1 MTVHLIKLC
10 VGAES
15 ITDLAEWQAERLAEK
30 KRARQPQEI
39 LHITRS
45 TPARAQDVLSG
56 GSLYWVIKGYVCARQ
71 RITELRPVTKNG
83 QPHCALV
90 LDPEII
96 RVAPRA
102 HRPFQG
108 WRYLDASAAPAD
120 LSSST
125 ADMSEKLQREL
136 AAAGLL

>member
-1 MTVHLIKLC
+1 MTIHLIKLC

-15 ITDLAEWQAERLAEK
+15 ISDLAEWQAQRLAEK

-39 LHITRS
+39 LHITRN
-45 TPARAQDVLSG
+45 TPARAQEVLSG
-56 GSLYWVIKGYVCARQ
+56 GSLYWVIKGYICARQ
-71 RITELRPVTKNG
+71 RIVELRAVTKNG

-90 LDPEII
+90 LDPEVI
-96 RVAPRA
+96 RVVPRA

-108 WRYLDASAAPAD
+108 WRYLDKKSAPAD
-120 LSSST
+120 LT
-125 ADMSEKLQREL
+125 ATNADLSENLQREL